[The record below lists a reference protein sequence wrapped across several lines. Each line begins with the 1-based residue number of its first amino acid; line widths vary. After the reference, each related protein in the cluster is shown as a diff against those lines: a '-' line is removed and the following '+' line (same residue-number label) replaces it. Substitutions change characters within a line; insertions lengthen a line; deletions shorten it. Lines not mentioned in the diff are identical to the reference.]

1 MTTTN
6 TQPDYAK
13 LFNEALTQSYKE
25 LRNAYLAFYRYSAL
39 NRQLA
44 ASQMLQR
51 GLPISPLGTFKHWK
65 EKGMNVMK
73 GQKAIMMYMPLT
85 KKVEVERD
93 GDVTEETKT
102 FFSMR
107 PNWFAMSQ
115 TDGWR
120 DGVADL
126 ETPEDCDWNSHR
138 ALAKLGVSIEAFN
151 LMEAN
156 CEGYSF
162 VNTPTVA
169 ISPLAEHPIGVLVH
183 ELAHQLLHNEGDG
196 KEFSHAAKEVEAESV
211 AYIVC
216 ASLGL
221 LDEVA
226 VNNSRKYIQSYA
238 AEMVGFDV
246 EDIKAKHSRRIFG
259 TVEKILKAGQ
269 PVKKE
274 SAE

>member
-1 MTTTN
+1 
-6 TQPDYAK
+6 
-13 LFNEALTQSYKE
+13 
-25 LRNAYLAFYRYSAL
+25 
-39 NRQLA
+39 
-44 ASQMLQR
+44 
-51 GLPISPLGTFKHWK
+51 LGTFKHWQ
-65 EKGMNVMK
+65 EKGMNVLK
-73 GQKAIMMYMPLT
+73 GQKAIQMYMPLT
-85 KKVEVERD
+85 KKIEVERE
-93 GDVTEETKT
+93 GEIVEEIKT

-120 DGVADL
+120 DGFADI
-126 ETPEDCDWNSHR
+126 ETPPECNWDSR
-138 ALAKLGVSIEAFN
+138 LALSKLGVSLEAFN

-226 VNNSRKYIQSYA
+226 VNNSRKYIQSYSS
-238 AEMVGFDV
+238 EMTGLDV
-246 EDIKAKHSRRIFG
+246 ESIKTAHSRRIFAA
-259 TVEKILKAGQ
+259 VDKILKAGQ
-269 PVKKE
+269 PVKE
-274 SAE
+274 EAAE